1 MTELP
6 PKTILCIA
14 SYEKGQ
20 EFIRECKRQGC
31 TVFLLTTQELEHADW
46 PRESIDEMFYL
57 PDLYNRTD
65 VVLGVSYMAR
75 TRAIH
80 RVVPLD
86 DYDVEMAA
94 TLREHLRIPGMG
106 ESTARYFRDKLAMR
120 VRARDRGLLVP
131 DFVHILNYDV
141 VREFMHK
148 APPPWVLK
156 PRSEAS
162 SVGIKKVN
170 TADELWPLLEA
181 LGDRQSFYVLERYIP
196 GDIFHVDAIVSERE
210 VIFAEVHEYG
220 KPPMTVSHEGGIFT
234 TRTVL
239 RGSTDEQVLQALNW
253 QVSEALDF
261 VRGATHTEFIK
272 GRDDGRFYFLETAA
286 RVGGANIVEMVEG
299 ATGVNLWSEW
309 AKIEILQDEKP
320 YELPP
325 HRQDYAGVIISLA
338 HQEYPDTSAYNDP
351 EIVFRLC
358 KKNHAGFVIASPDP
372 YRIRDLQN
380 EYCRRIY
387 ADFFAKLP
395 PPDKPTS

>member
-1 MTELP
+1 MAGLP
-6 PKTILCIA
+6 SKTILCIA

-31 TVFLLTTQELEHADW
+31 TVLLLTTQALEHADW
-46 PRESIDEMFYL
+46 PRESIDEMFYI

-75 TRAIH
+75 SRPIH

-120 VRARDRGLLVP
+120 VRARNRGLLVP

-148 APPPWVLK
+148 VPPPWVLK

-170 TADELWPLLEA
+170 NADALWPLLEA

-196 GDIFHVDAIVSERE
+196 GDVFHVDAIVSERE
-210 VIFAEVHEYG
+210 VIFAEAHEYG
-220 KPPMTVSHEGGIFT
+220 KPPMAVSHEGGIFT
-234 TRTVL
+234 TRTML
-239 RGSTDEQVLQALNW
+239 RGSADEQALLALNW

-261 VRGATHTEFIK
+261 VRGVTHTEFIK
-272 GRDDGRFYFLETAA
+272 GREDGRFYFLETAA

-299 ATGVNLWSEW
+299 ATGINLWSEW
-309 AKIEILQDEKP
+309 AKIEILQDESP

-325 HRQDYAGVIISLA
+325 QRQDYGGVIISLA
-338 HQEYPDTSAYNDP
+338 QQEYPDTSAYNDP
-351 EIVFRLC
+351 EIVFRLR
-358 KKNHAGFVIASPDP
+358 KKNHVGFVIASPDP
-372 YRIRDLQN
+372 YRIRHLQD
-380 EYCRRIY
+380 EYCRRID

>member
-1 MTELP
+1 MAGLP
-6 PKTILCIA
+6 TKTILCIA

-31 TVFLLTTQELEHADW
+31 TVFLLTTQALEHADW
-46 PRESIDEMFYL
+46 PRESIDEMFYI

-75 TRAIH
+75 SRPIH

-106 ESTARYFRDKLAMR
+106 ESTARHFRDKLAMR

-148 APPPWVLK
+148 VPPPWVLK

-162 SVGIKKVN
+162 SVGIKKVSHP
-170 TADELWPLLEA
+170 DELWPLLEA
-181 LGDRQSFYVLERYIP
+181 LGDRQSFYVLERYIA

-234 TRTVL
+234 TRTML
-239 RGSTDEQVLQALNW
+239 RGSADEQALLALNW

-261 VRGATHTEFIK
+261 VRGVTHTEFIK
-272 GRDDGRFYFLETAA
+272 GREDGRFYFLETAS

-299 ATGVNLWSEW
+299 ATGINLWGEW
-309 AKIEILQDEKP
+309 AKIEILQGEKP

-325 HRQDYAGVIISLA
+325 SRQDYAGVIISLA
-338 HQEYPDTSAYNDP
+338 HQEYPETSAYQDP
-351 EIVFRLC
+351 EIVFRLK
-358 KKNHAGFVIASPDP
+358 KKNHVGFVIASPDP
-372 YRIRDLQN
+372 YRVRYLQD
-380 EYCRRIY
+380 EYTRRIY

>member
-1 MTELP
+1 MAALP

-31 TVFLLTTQELEHADW
+31 TVFLLTTQELEHANW

-57 PDLYNRTD
+57 PDLYNRND
-65 VVLGVSYMAR
+65 VILGVSYMAR
-75 TRAIH
+75 SRHIH
-80 RVVPLD
+80 RIVPLD

-106 ESTARYFRDKLAMR
+106 ESTARHFRDKLAMR

-131 DFVHILNYDV
+131 DFAHALNHEV
-141 VREFMHK
+141 LREFM
-148 APPPWVLK
+148 ASVPAPWVLK

-170 TADELWPLLEA
+170 YAEELWPLLEA
-181 LGDRQSFYVLERYIP
+181 LGDRQSFYVLERFIP
-196 GDIFHVDAIVSERE
+196 GDIFHVDAIVAERE
-210 VIFAEVHEYG
+210 VVFSEVHEYG
-220 KPPMTVSHEGGIFT
+220 KPPMAVSHEGGIFT
-234 TRTVL
+234 TRTML
-239 RGSTDEQVLQALNW
+239 RGSADEQTLKALNW
-253 QVSEALDF
+253 QVTGALNF
-261 VRGATHTEFIK
+261 VRGVTHTEFIK

-286 RVGGANIVEMVEG
+286 RVGGANIVEMVDG
-299 ATGVNLWSEW
+299 ATGINLWAEW

-325 HRQDYAGVIISLA
+325 PRQDYGGVIISLA
-338 HQEYPDTSAYNDP
+338 SQEYPDTSAYSDP
-351 EIVFRLC
+351 EIVFRLN
-358 KKNHAGFVIASPDP
+358 KKNHVGFVIASPDP
-372 YRIRDLQN
+372 YRIRYLQD
-380 EYCRRIY
+380 EYSRRIY

>member
-1 MTELP
+1 MAGLP

-14 SYEKGQ
+14 SYVKGQ

-31 TVFLLTTQELEHADW
+31 TVFLLTTQALEHADW
-46 PRESIDEMFYL
+46 PRESIDEMFYI

-75 TRAIH
+75 SRPIH

-106 ESTARYFRDKLAMR
+106 ESTARHFRDKLAMR

-131 DFVHILNYDV
+131 DFVHILNYAV

-148 APPPWVLK
+148 VPPPWVLK

-162 SVGIKKVN
+162 SVGIKKVYN
-170 TADELWPLLEA
+170 ADELWPLLEN
-181 LGDRQSFYVLERYIP
+181 LGDRQSFYVLERYIL

-210 VIFAEVHEYG
+210 VIFAEAHEYG
-220 KPPMTVSHEGGIFT
+220 KPPMTVSDEGGIFT
-234 TRTVL
+234 TRTML
-239 RGSTDEQVLQALNW
+239 RGSADEQALLALNW

-261 VRGATHTEFIK
+261 VRGVTHTEFIK
-272 GRDDGRFYFLETAA
+272 GREDGRFYFLETAS

-299 ATGVNLWSEW
+299 ATGINLWGEW
-309 AKIEILQDEKP
+309 AKIEILQDEMP

-325 HRQDYAGVIISLA
+325 FRQDYAGVIISLA
-338 HQEYPDTSAYNDP
+338 HQEYPDTSAYQDP
-351 EIVFRLC
+351 EIVFRLR
-358 KKNHAGFVIASPDP
+358 KKNHVGFVIASPDP
-372 YRIRDLQN
+372 YRIRHLQD
-380 EYCRRIY
+380 EYSRRIY

>member
-1 MTELP
+1 MAGSP

-31 TVFLLTTQELEHADW
+31 TVFLLTTQELENANW
-46 PRESIDEMFYL
+46 PRESIDEMFYI

-75 TRAIH
+75 SRAIH

-106 ESTARYFRDKLAMR
+106 ESTARHFRDKLAMR

-148 APPPWVLK
+148 VPPPWVLK

-162 SVGIKKVN
+162 SVGIKKV
-170 TADELWPLLEA
+170 AHPDELWPLLEA

-210 VIFAEVHEYG
+210 VIFAEAHEYG

-234 TRTVL
+234 TRTML
-239 RGSTDEQVLQALNW
+239 RGSADEQALLALNW

-261 VRGATHTEFIK
+261 VRGVTHTEFIK
-272 GRDDGRFYFLETAA
+272 GREDGRFYFLETAS

-299 ATGVNLWSEW
+299 ATGINLWGEW
-309 AKIEILQDEKP
+309 AKIEILQDEMP

-325 HRQDYAGVIISLA
+325 SRQDYAGIIISLS
-338 HQEYPDTSAYNDP
+338 HQEHPDTSAYNDP
-351 EIVFRLC
+351 EIVFRLR
-358 KKNHAGFVIASPDP
+358 KKNHVGFVIASPDRQ
-372 YRIRDLQN
+372 RIHHLQD
-380 EYCRRIY
+380 EYSRRIY

>member
-1 MTELP
+1 MAGLP

-20 EFIRECKRQGC
+20 EFIHECKRQGC
-31 TVFLLTTQELEHADW
+31 NVFLLTTQALEHADW

-57 PDLYNRTD
+57 PDLYNRND
-65 VVLGVSYMAR
+65 VILGVSYMAR
-75 TRAIH
+75 SRVIH

-131 DFVHILNYDV
+131 DFVHTLNHDV
-141 VREFMHK
+141 VGEFMRNV
-148 APPPWVLK
+148 PPPWVLK

-170 TADELWPLLEA
+170 TPDELWPLLEA
-181 LGDRQSFYVLERYIP
+181 LGDRQSFYVLERYVP
-196 GDIFHVDAIVSERE
+196 GDIYHVDAIVSERE
-210 VIFAEVHEYG
+210 VVFAEVHEYG
-220 KPPMTVSHEGGIFT
+220 QPPMTVSHEGGVFT

-239 RGSTDEQVLQALNW
+239 RGSTEEQTLRALNW
-253 QVSEALDF
+253 QVMGALGF
-261 VRGATHTEFIK
+261 VRGVSHTEFIK

-299 ATGVNLWSEW
+299 ATGINLWSEW
-309 AKIEILQDEKP
+309 AKIEILQDEQP

-325 HRQDYAGVIISLA
+325 SRQDYAGVIISLA
-338 HQEYPDTSAYNDP
+338 HQEYPNTSAYNDP
-351 EIVFRLC
+351 EIVFRLR

-372 YRIRDLQN
+372 DRIRHLQD

-395 PPDKPTS
+395 PPEKPTS

>member
-1 MTELP
+1 MAGLP

-31 TVFLLTTQELEHADW
+31 TVFLLTTQALEHADW
-46 PRESIDEMFYL
+46 PRESIDEMFYI

-75 TRAIH
+75 SRPIH

-148 APPPWVLK
+148 VPPPWVLK

-170 TADELWPLLEA
+170 NADELWPLLES

-220 KPPMTVSHEGGIFT
+220 KPPMAVSHEGGIFT
-234 TRTVL
+234 TRTML
-239 RGSTDEQVLQALNW
+239 RGSADEQALQALNW
-253 QVSEALDF
+253 EVSEALDF
-261 VRGATHTEFIK
+261 VRGVTHTEFIK
-272 GRDDGRFYFLETAA
+272 GREDGHFYFLETAS

-299 ATGVNLWSEW
+299 ATGINLWGEW
-309 AKIEILQDEKP
+309 AKIEILQDEMP

-325 HRQDYAGVIISLA
+325 SRQDYAGVIISLA
-338 HQEYPDTSAYNDP
+338 HQEHPDTSAYNDP
-351 EIVFRLC
+351 EIVFRLR
-358 KKNHAGFVIASPDP
+358 KKNHVGFVIASPDP
-372 YRIRDLQN
+372 YRIRYLQD
-380 EYCRRIY
+380 EYCRRID